1 MGGGLTREA
10 EAACQVHGENA
21 LEIGV
26 LPVLQCATMLNA
38 GVVDENVEA
47 STFRSDVRDRAAGGV
62 CVSDIEGQCDD
73 VIALPVNRP
82 IASLRPGRGRALTA
96 TVAPRAA
103 SASDIAK
110 PSPREAPVTI
120 ATRSTREKGSSIA
133 EIFHRTSS
141 PALRPRGCPCE
152 SGEAH
157 PRQDDRSDPRGE
169 TGNRIPDRGGTLF
182 DFLTAGYD
190 EWEDEALEVA
200 SVAEGEGA
208 IVRSGNLA
216 LLDTLSQLASLS
228 SNSDLS
234 TCIYKI
240 YDRILRE

>member
-1 MGGGLTREA
+1 
-10 EAACQVHGENA
+10 
-21 LEIGV
+21 
-26 LPVLQCATMLNA
+26 MLNA

-120 ATRSTREKGSSIA
+120 ATRSTREKGSSNCRDLPSDQLTRLYVRRGARASRARLTRGKTIA
-133 EIFHRTSS
+133 RIR
-141 PALRPRGCPCE
+141 AGKL
-152 SGEAH
+152 
-157 PRQDDRSDPRGE
+157 E
-169 TGNRIPDRGGTLF
+169 TGSLI
-182 DFLTAGYD
+182 A
-190 EWEDEALEVA
+190 
-200 SVAEGEGA
+200 AEP
-208 IVRSGNLA
+208 
-216 LLDTLSQLASLS
+216 S
-228 SNSDLS
+228 S
-234 TCIYKI
+234 TF
-240 YDRILRE
+240 